1 MTQLTHM
8 KKELRTKFRQARRLF
23 DGSMRKECDGL
34 IASAFLSEYGKYGS
48 FFIYN
53 SFGDEADTHKITA
66 QLLAMG
72 KSVYLPRVEGK
83 NIVAVP
89 YGALKKGA
97 YGIEEPTG
105 EPYFGRIDVA
115 VVPLLAIN
123 SRGYR
128 LGYGGGYYDR
138 FLKQTDILKVGLG
151 YFFQLTDE
159 FTEDEWDEPL
169 DSFVCERGIYRF

>member
-1 MTQLTHM
+1 MPQLMHM

-23 DGSMRKECDGL
+23 EGSMRNECNGL
-34 IASAFLSEYGKYGS
+34 MASAFLSEYGKYGS

-66 QLLAMG
+66 QLLDMG
-72 KSVYLPRVEGK
+72 KSVYLPRVEEK

-89 YGALKKGA
+89 YGAFKKGA

-105 EPYFGRIDVA
+105 EPYFGRIEVA

>member
-1 MTQLTHM
+1 MPQLTHM

-23 DGSMRKECDGL
+23 EGGLRKECDGL
-34 IASAFLSEYGKYGS
+34 MASAFLSEYGKYGS

-66 QLLAMG
+66 QLLDMG

-105 EPYFGRIDVA
+105 EPYSGRIEVA

>member
-1 MTQLTHM
+1 MHM

-23 DGSMRKECDGL
+23 EDGLRKECDGL
-34 IASAFLSEYGKYGS
+34 MASAFLSEYGKYGS

-66 QLLAMG
+66 QLLDIG

>member
-34 IASAFLSEYGKYGS
+34 IASAFLSEHGKYGS